1 MGKVI
6 LTSSHLPLPLPSPPL
21 RRVPI
26 RISLSSRSRRARPSP
41 HQPSPLSPGTYLS
54 VPQVECLLSLSPSDG
69 NGMMVPFRSENRLI
83 PVVRIARSGEYEFGW
98 LEGESDIA
106 PRPEKARHGRDGS
119 DAARC
124 TGCLSNFSMSK
135 IFAVPFYHGN
145 SQRCS

>member
-41 HQPSPLSPGTYLS
+41 HQPSPPSPGTYLS

-69 NGMMVPFRSENRLI
+69 NGMMVPFRSENRHI

-106 PRPEKARHGRDGS
+106 PRPETHPAVKN
-119 DAARC
+119 
-124 TGCLSNFSMSK
+124 LSIAIAFPRAHSNRSPQIALEMTCPILCQFE
-135 IFAVPFYHGN
+135 
-145 SQRCS
+145 